1 MKEIAT
7 LPDSIRNLQS
17 AFDQVVSA
25 HQVASARRRAATI
38 AGQSAVTTMRRVA
51 KHLSESEPVLAAMLS
66 TNAREIENSID
77 EL

>member
-1 MKEIAT
+1 
-7 LPDSIRNLQS
+7 
-17 AFDQVVSA
+17 
-25 HQVASARRRAATI
+25 
-38 AGQSAVTTMRRVA
+38 MRRVA